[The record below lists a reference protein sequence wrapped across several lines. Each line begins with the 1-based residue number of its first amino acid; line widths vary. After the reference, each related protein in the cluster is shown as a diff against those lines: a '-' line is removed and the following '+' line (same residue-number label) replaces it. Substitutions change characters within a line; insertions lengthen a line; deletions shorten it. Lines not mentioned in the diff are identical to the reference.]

1 MYDELYDVQAWTVL
15 DGVRMDKILTGNWVQ
30 TLLLLFHSL
39 TNLPSSLNV
48 QIGGE
53 FFSFCCFSVW
63 LSWLLETLFTD

>member
-15 DGVRMDKILTGNWVQ
+15 DGWMEKILTGNWVQ

-48 QIGGE
+48 QIRGG